1 MNMKSAVKYQ
11 FLEMKKSVVVYY
23 AVIYA
28 IYILLI
34 VSLGLYV
41 GGNTEGSNIGG
52 MEFSTIIFIFILGL
66 NSFKESFRMFLQNGL
81 SRKTLFKSF
90 ILSITLVSILM
101 AFVDIFNALLV
112 NIISNY
118 NSMYLQIYGQ
128 RYSEST
134 SVVAKYLEGFLW
146 SVFIY
151 IAFAMLGY
159 FITILY
165 YRMNKKLQLIVSIGV
180 PVFWIILFPYI
191 DYNLAKGALSTSI
204 KNFIIFAT
212 GFKNGINP
220 YYFITSSIIGSIV
233 LGILSY
239 ILIQKAVGK
248 KQ

>member
-1 MNMKSAVKYQ
+1 MSIKSAVKYQ
-11 FLEMKKSVVVYY
+11 FIEMKKAVMVYY

-41 GGNTEGSNIGG
+41 SGEVDGNSIGG
-52 MEFSTIIFIFILGL
+52 MEFSTVIFIFILGL

-90 ILSITLVSILM
+90 ILSATFVSIFM
-101 AFVDIFNALLV
+101 AFVDIVNGIVV

-118 NSMYLQIYGQ
+118 KSMYLQVYGG
-128 RYSEST
+128 RYSETT
-134 SVVAKYLEGFLW
+134 SLATIYLEGFFW
-146 SVFIY
+146 SVFLY

-165 YRMNKKLQLIVSIGV
+165 YRMNKQLQIIVSIGV
-180 PVFWIILFPYI
+180 PVFWIILFPLI
-191 DYNLAKGALSTSI
+191 DYNLAKGALSLGI
-204 KNFIIFAT
+204 KNFIIFTT

-220 YYFITSSIIGSIV
+220 YYFITSSIIGTII

-239 ILIQKAVGK
+239 ILMQKAVGK